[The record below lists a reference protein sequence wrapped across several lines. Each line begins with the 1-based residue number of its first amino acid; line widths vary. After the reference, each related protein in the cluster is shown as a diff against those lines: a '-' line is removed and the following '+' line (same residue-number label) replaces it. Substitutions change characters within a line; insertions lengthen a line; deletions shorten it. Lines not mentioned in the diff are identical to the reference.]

1 MEGTNLSFTRQE
13 VITMKHLAEEGLLN
27 VNPQDC
33 PKNLTV
39 EEFQTAMNSL
49 SDRGLVDGGSDGKNL
64 LYGDL
69 THKGK
74 KLLKLF
80 EQGITGI
87 SSQELTMLDE
97 EILRKFSFHN
107 ELEFIITPWDICA
120 SYYEKVIA
128 NENPGIYI
136 STIKAE
142 LREKDNSGIIA
153 IQLYILLYYKYG
165 NEPTYSAHVF
175 ESLQEF
181 ISENTTEW
189 SSLEN
194 LKPVI
199 DGLPHP
205 DLSKEGQ
212 LEKTNKELREMVAK
226 LNEEIVQLK
235 KKIDIQNEII
245 NAENEEVVVFKTG
258 QTNNFKHKRITA
270 MEAASKITPY
280 IDRTLTID
288 DAKAIL
294 SGITGLAISTFN
306 TPIGKIRNNRQG

>member
-27 VNPQDC
+27 VNSQDC

-49 SDRGLVDGGSDGKNL
+49 SDRGLVDGDMYEDENL
-64 LYGDL
+64 AYGDL

-181 ISENTTEW
+181 ISENTKEW

-245 NAENEEVVVFKTG
+245 NAKNEEVVVFETG

-270 MEAASKITPY
+270 MEASKDIEPY
-280 IDRTLTID
+280 IGKDLTVEY
-288 DAKAIL
+288 AKEILSAIL
-294 SGITGLAISTFN
+294 GLAPTTFDK
-306 TPIGKIRNNRQG
+306 PIAKLRSPK